1 MAEERRVERV
11 RHDLRFRIAEV
22 VRNQRITPRMAR
34 VTLALPEFE
43 SFRSDAY
50 DDHVKLF
57 FPPPGAALVMPRP
70 GPNGLVFPEGVPRP
84 EARDYTPR
92 RIDRTRGEVEI
103 DFVLHGEG
111 PATAWAA
118 GAEPGDKLGV
128 GGPRA
133 SFVVHGTYDW
143 YLLAGDETALPAIGR
158 RLEELPQGA
167 RAVAFL
173 EVANAAERQD
183 LATAADL
190 ELHWLLRE
198 DPGTPSLPAA
208 VAAAGLPDGTGYA
221 FVAGEAGMAAAL
233 RAHLVAERSFD
244 PEYVKA
250 AGYWRLGEADFYDGH
265 AH

>member
-1 MAEERRVERV
+1 MPEDFRIERV
-11 RHDLRFRIAEV
+11 RHELRFRIAEV
-22 VRNQRITPRMAR
+22 VRNERITPRMAR
-34 VTLALPEFE
+34 ITLALPEFE

-57 FPPPGAALVMPRP
+57 FPPPGGPLVMPAR

-92 RIDRTRGEVEI
+92 RFDPATGELVI

-118 GAEPGDKLGV
+118 AAEPGDRLGV

-133 SFVVHGTYDW
+133 SFVVHGRHDW
-143 YLLAGDETALPAIGR
+143 YLLVGDETALPAIGR
-158 RLEELPQGA
+158 RLEELPAGA
-167 RAVAFL
+167 RAVAFI
-173 EVANAAERQD
+173 EVADAAERQD
-183 LATAADL
+183 LQAVASF
-190 ELHWLLRE
+190 ELHWLER
-198 DPGTPSLPAA
+198 DTGGPGLAA
-208 VAAAGLPDGTGYA
+208 RVAAARLPAGLGYA

-233 RAHLVAERSFD
+233 RAHLVADRGFD
-244 PEYVKA
+244 PDRVKA
-250 AGYWRLGEADFYDGH
+250 AGYWRLGEADFDDGH